1 MIGTKLK
8 TKPSYRQTIA
18 ELLFSIFT
26 GTVFIALI
34 TGIHILNPTENA
46 WLTNGGDL
54 EQQYLGWEFYR
65 NEPSLQMPLGR
76 LYSLGQGMAKSIIFT
91 DSIPLV
97 AIPAKYIFS
106 YSGELLQ
113 TTGIWMLASTSLMHF
128 YGCRCLRA
136 LGMPMRS
143 ARILG
148 LAFMTSPVFLNR
160 FHGNH
165 GIAAHLGQWIILA
178 TLLQVISKEP
188 SKKPWLLV
196 NTFSLLINI
205 YLFAMTMAITLFS
218 KEGRNSLKNPM
229 CLAALTL
236 GALLSGYVDVRDIL
250 ASANYA
256 SQGTYGTFKWNTLSM
271 FNPFPDWSFVIKDLW
286 VVNNGEYEGFSYLG
300 LITLL
305 GLLACIAQM
314 TRLSR
319 AILVKRLAPLL
330 PALLPCGLMALF
342 AMTLSIGIGATEFS
356 LSGLPWPLSVIGN
369 TFRAS
374 GRFIWPLCYLITIA
388 SLTGLHLLLEKVLA
402 PRFLTIAL
410 AAAIA
415 TSVLDTGKSLA
426 RIKTA
431 HSQSGA
437 IILSKLIGNEL
448 HNRDVK
454 QVLLEN
460 TSNSPENW
468 PNLLKLALFN
478 KASINTGYFAR
489 YEASRLAQLN
499 YKTSQALAS
508 NSLETNTIYLI
519 HPTREHL
526 YSLSHLPNCASA
538 KPKQSCETRYEGY
551 KLVYSGSENKSKSNL
566 KP

>member
-1 MIGTKLK
+1 
-8 TKPSYRQTIA
+8 
-18 ELLFSIFT
+18 
-26 GTVFIALI
+26 
-34 TGIHILNPTENA
+34 
-46 WLTNGGDL
+46 
-54 EQQYLGWEFYR
+54 
-65 NEPSLQMPLGR
+65 
-76 LYSLGQGMAKSIIFT
+76 MAKSIVFT

-106 YSGELLQ
+106 YSSELLQ

-148 LAFMTSPVFLNR
+148 VAFMTSPVFLNR

-188 SKKPWLLV
+188 SKKPWILA
-196 NTFSLLINI
+196 NTCSLLINI

-218 KEGRNSLKNPM
+218 KEGRNSLKDLK

-236 GALLSGYVDVRDIL
+236 GAFFSGYVDTRDIL
-250 ASANYA
+250 ASSNYA

-286 VVNNGEYEGFSYLG
+286 EVNNGEYEGFSYLG

-314 TRLSR
+314 TRPSR
-319 AILVKRLAPLL
+319 AILAKRIAPLL
-330 PALLPCGLMALF
+330 QALVPCGIMALF
-342 AMTLSIGIGATEFS
+342 AMTLSIGVGPTELS

-369 TFRAS
+369 IFRAS
-374 GRFIWPLCYLITIA
+374 GRFIWPLCYLITLA
-388 SLTGLHLLLEKVLA
+388 SLTGLHLLLEKGLA
-402 PRFLTIAL
+402 PRFLTFAL
-410 AAAIA
+410 AAAVT
-415 TSVLDTGKSLA
+415 TSALDTGKSLA

-431 HSQSGA
+431 HSPSGA
-437 IILSKLIGNEL
+437 IILSKPISNEL

-460 TSNSPENW
+460 TSNAPEKW
-468 PNLLKLALFN
+468 PSLLKLALSH

-499 YKTSQALAS
+499 NKTSQALAS

-526 YSLSHLPNCASA
+526 YSLNHLPKCASA
-538 KPKQSCETRYEGY
+538 KPKQSCETRYEGHR
-551 KLVYSGSENKSKSNL
+551 LVYSGSENQSKPNH
-566 KP
+566 